1 MTYKVLLI
9 DDEPSAL
16 EGMEMWI
23 DWQELG
29 FELCGTCGNGREGLQ
44 MMKQLQ
50 PDLVITDIHMPLMN
64 GLEMIGEW
72 RQEGMDSTKFVILS
86 GYSEFEYARTAISYG
101 INHYL
106 LKPVFP
112 EEATEELR
120 EIRLELEQEAN
131 RRRIHE
137 TASGEEAATLIKGLL
152 YGKKEEP
159 ELMEWLETLP
169 GFKESP
175 SWNVCLIRTVP
186 ELYTEV
192 RSRTVSLLA
201 GYKALITIDLETG
214 LLGIVYGMTAGSRD
228 AGGIAEVLDTLLRE
242 YGGGNIH
249 IALGA
254 PEDSLLSIEGSY
266 GRAKETLL
274 HFFYEPEQAGVLAYS
289 GVLDKPFSYHYDHI
303 GLMDALLNCVNL
315 LDADGY
321 REALEAAARSFREQQ
336 VAPEVVRKFGIHLMY
351 RIFALAPGA
360 EAAGEEGGVALG
372 VEVSEIQQAMTP

>member
-1 MTYKVLLI
+1 MKYKVLLI

-72 RQEGMDSTKFVILS
+72 RQEGTDSTKFVILS

-169 GFKESP
+169 GFKESL

-192 RSRTVSLLA
+192 RSRAVSLLA
-201 GYKALITIDLETG
+201 GYKAVVTIDLEAG
-214 LLGIVYGMTAGSRD
+214 LLGIVYGMTAGSGD
-228 AGGIAEVLDTLLRE
+228 AGGIAEVLNTLLGE
-242 YGGGNIH
+242 YRGGNVH
-249 IALGA
+249 IALGT
-254 PEDSLLSIEGSY
+254 PEDSLLSIKGSY

-274 HFFYEPEQAGVLAYS
+274 HFFTSRSRQGCWLTAG
-289 GVLDKPFSYHYDHI
+289 
-303 GLMDALLNCVNL
+303 C
-315 LDADGY
+315 
-321 REALEAAARSFREQQ
+321 
-336 VAPEVVRKFGIHLMY
+336 
-351 RIFALAPGA
+351 RISPS
-360 EAAGEEGGVALG
+360 VITTTI
-372 VEVSEIQQAMTP
+372 SD